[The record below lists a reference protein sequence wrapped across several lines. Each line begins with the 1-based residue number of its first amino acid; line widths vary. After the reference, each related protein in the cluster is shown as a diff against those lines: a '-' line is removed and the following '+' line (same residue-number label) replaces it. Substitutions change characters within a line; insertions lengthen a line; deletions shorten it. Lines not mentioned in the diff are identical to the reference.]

1 MKLPSV
7 LLFGQTNVGK
17 STLFNRLARSKA
29 AVVYDQPGVTRDFI
43 SADVEQRFCLMDSG
57 GLFSPSDAFAKS
69 IEMRVWEAVRKVDVV
84 VWVLDGRKGLTP
96 MDRQI
101 SQELRKLD
109 VPKILAVNKI
119 DKETDEENLVEFYRL
134 GWNILIPISA
144 EHNINIDL
152 LREAILQAL
161 PDGTSEASSAPE
173 LPLTAKFALVGRPN
187 VGKSSLTNA
196 LLKEERVLVSDVAG
210 TTRDAIDCPFVWTF
224 KKTGRVERF
233 ILVDTAGI
241 RKKTKDAVEFYASI
255 RTENALE
262 KVDIAVILLDVLAG
276 PTVIDK
282 ALINDVCT
290 LGKGCILVVNKWDIA
305 REKLAEEGRNA
316 EKFQQSFLDEIRKVC
331 PFSDAAVVFISAKT
345 GEGLELLLNQ
355 IKALQKRLQ
364 TKVSTGA
371 LNRFFQKM
379 QLKTPPTSCHGK
391 HFKIYYAIQKSTQP
405 FTLKVFCNRLVWM
418 PQHYKRFLENN
429 LRQVFHLEGCPIC
442 WEWVEKP
449 KRDESASEARV
460 DK

>member
-17 STLFNRLARSKA
+17 STLFNRLTHSKA

-43 SADVEQRFCLMDSG
+43 TAEVDQRFCLMDSG
-57 GLFSPSDAFAKS
+57 GLFSPTDAFSKS
-69 IEMRVWEAVRKVDVV
+69 VEGRVWEAVRKANVI

-109 VPKILAVNKI
+109 TPKILAVNKL
-119 DKETDEENLVEFYRL
+119 DKETDEENLAEFYRL
-134 GWNILIPISA
+134 GWDVLIPISA
-144 EHNINIDL
+144 EHDVNIDL
-152 LREAILQAL
+152 LQEAILQAL
-161 PDGTSEASSAPE
+161 PATTSEVLSEVE

-210 TTRDAIDCPFVWTF
+210 TTRDAIDCPFTWTF
-224 KKTGRVERF
+224 KKTGKTERF

-241 RKKTKDAVEFYASI
+241 RKKTKDAVEFYASV
-255 RTENALE
+255 RTDDALA
-262 KVDIAVILLDVLAG
+262 KVDIAVILLDILAG
-276 PTVIDK
+276 PTAIDK

-290 LGKGCILVVNKWDIA
+290 LGKGCVLVVNKWDIA
-305 REKLAEEGRNA
+305 REKLAEEGENV

-331 PFSDAAVVFISAKT
+331 PFSDAPIVFISAKT

-391 HFKIYYAIQKSTQP
+391 HFKIYYATQKEIRP

-429 LRQVFHLEGCPIC
+429 LREMFHLAGCPIC

-449 KRDESASEARV
+449 KRGETIAEF
-460 DK
+460 